1 MGALCVAVLQE
12 SEKISVSSD
21 VKKAGAC
28 RTIELVEN
36 SDEILNGDLGIVIS
50 SK

>member
-1 MGALCVAVLQE
+1 LGALCVAVLQE

-21 VKKAGAC
+21 VKKVGVW

-36 SDEILNGDLGIVIS
+36 NDEI
-50 SK
+50 